1 MTNKFIVTFFCLAAL
16 SNVFLSGSEYT
27 TIWGG
32 EKKNIDQG
40 CIFYNKYCQ
49 TAFMNPSRFGARVK
63 AADFAVMPHKDVD
76 NKATYEEEAA
86 KIRLFFRPD
95 VSVRTAGRRT
105 QTVTGQADW
114 VISKI
119 KDGVVYT
126 RKYKRDSSE
135 VKTEIT
141 VKMIPD
147 QAVMQFDCKLTNTGS
162 RACKTETMLTFS
174 FIKNDVAPLM
184 LTLERQRARYDKNNN
199 RVNYRSNEIT
209 RLDARSQS
217 YWWRR
222 VAKDVRF
229 SNYINRE
236 RIPFNTPRLV
246 RRQRSGGRKCVVL
259 GFVSIGKSL
268 TTGCQLGSRVRLHN
282 PRMAERYCSR

>member
-1 MTNKFIVTFFCLAAL
+1 MTNKFIVTFYCLAAL

-105 QTVTGQADW
+105 QTVTGQANW

-126 RKYKRDSSE
+126 RKYKRNSSE

-141 VKMIPD
+141 VISRHILLVFLEALDGLSKIPVGNVI
-147 QAVMQFDCKLTNTGS
+147 A
-162 RACKTETMLTFS
+162 R
-174 FIKNDVAPLM
+174 
-184 LTLERQRARYDKNNN
+184 TLEKGN
-199 RVNYRSNEIT
+199 RVLN
-209 RLDARSQS
+209 
-217 YWWRR
+217 
-222 VAKDVRF
+222 
-229 SNYINRE
+229 
-236 RIPFNTPRLV
+236 
-246 RRQRSGGRKCVVL
+246 G
-259 GFVSIGKSL
+259 
-268 TTGCQLGSRVRLHN
+268 
-282 PRMAERYCSR
+282 